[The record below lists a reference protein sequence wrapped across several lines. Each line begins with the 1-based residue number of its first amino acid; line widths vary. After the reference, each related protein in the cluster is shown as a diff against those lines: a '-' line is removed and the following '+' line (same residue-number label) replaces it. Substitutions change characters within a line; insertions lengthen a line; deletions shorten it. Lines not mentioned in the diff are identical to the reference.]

1 MIEAASANGL
11 VEIANDNAA
20 GQIVVSGE
28 IKAVEAAMQIA
39 REKGLRRVLPLP
51 VSAPFHCAMMAPAAN
66 VMAQALG
73 STTMWNAA
81 VPVVCN
87 ITAASEQSADKLR
100 ANLIEQVTGRVR
112 WRETM
117 DYMVAEGV
125 TRFIELGTGKVLSGL
140 AKRAA
145 PDAEILSVDTLDDIK
160 KAFDL

>member
-1 MIEAASANGL
+1 
-11 VEIANDNAA
+11 
-20 GQIVVSGE
+20 
-28 IKAVEAAMQIA
+28 
-39 REKGLRRVLPLP
+39 
-51 VSAPFHCAMMAPAAN
+51 
-66 VMAQALG
+66 
-73 STTMWNAA
+73 

-87 ITAASEQSADKLR
+87 ITAVSEQSADKLR
-100 ANLIEQVTGRVR
+100 ANLIAQVTGRVR

-117 DYMVAEGV
+117 DYMVAEGI